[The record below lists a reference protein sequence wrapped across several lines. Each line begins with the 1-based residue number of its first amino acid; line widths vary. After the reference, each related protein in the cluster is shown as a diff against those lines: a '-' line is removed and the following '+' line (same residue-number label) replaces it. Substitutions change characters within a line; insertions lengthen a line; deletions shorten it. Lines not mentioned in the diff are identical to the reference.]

1 MMIMIAMRLKIIED
15 EAGDR
20 LIMKIEDHLNEII
33 STLLLIFKLECKE
46 AKKKEIYYQNV
57 NILIQHISLI
67 CILRISAVIKYTAI
81 LAFGG

>member
-1 MMIMIAMRLKIIED
+1 MISIAWLIMMILIAMRLKIIED

-46 AKKKEIYYQNV
+46 AKKKKYI
-57 NILIQHISLI
+57 
-67 CILRISAVIKYTAI
+67 IKT
-81 LAFGG
+81 

>member
-20 LIMKIEDHLNEII
+20 LIMKIEDYLNEII

-46 AKKKEIYYQNV
+46 AKKQIYYSNV
-57 NILIQHISLI
+57 KHFDTTYFPYIYFEDYCGDKVCSNS
-67 CILRISAVIKYTAI
+67 CI
-81 LAFGG
+81 